1 MSGDPTLERIAQG
14 NGLALCAAGPWTARF
29 APDLERIVAE
39 AEKLA
44 GSRPN
49 IFIDVSQVSKLDT
62 FGAWLIERLRR
73 SLTQGGVEAKIAGLS
88 ANYSSLVDEVRRVK
102 ASPALETSSVTI
114 TGMLDQIGRSVAGIG
129 GTLVSLIDMLGAV
142 LAAAGRCL
150 IHPAGFR
157 LTSTVHHLEQVCWR
171 AVPIVVLITF
181 LIGCI
186 ISQQGIFHFRQF
198 GADIFVV
205 DMLGVLVLREIGVL
219 LVAIM
224 VAGRSGSAYTAEL
237 GSMKMREEIDA
248 LRTMGFDP
256 IEVLIL
262 PRMLALVLALP
273 ILAFLGAMAALYGG
287 GLVAWLYG
295 GVDPEAFLL
304 RLRDAISIDHF
315 IVGMIKAPVMAAV
328 IGIVACVEGLAV
340 QGSAESL
347 GPAHDLLGGE
357 GYLLRHRDGRRVRD
371 LLRIDR
377 NVTMALQPA
386 SDAII
391 RVRDITVQ
399 FGKNRI
405 LDGLNLDVKRGEIL
419 GFVGP
424 SGAGKSVL
432 TRTIIGLVPKVA
444 GSIEVFGVDLDA
456 ADAKARRGVERRWG
470 VLFQQGALFSSLTV
484 RQNIQFPVREYLSLS
499 QRLLDEITIA
509 KLGMVGLKPE
519 VVDRYPVGTLRRHD
533 QARGA
538 GARAG
543 ARSGTGVPR

>member
-1 MSGDPTLERIAQG
+1 VNGDPTLERIARG
-14 NGLALCAAGPWTARF
+14 SGLALCAAGPWTARF
-29 APDLERIVAE
+29 AAELEQMVSDAE
-39 AEKLA
+39 ALRGKA
-44 GSRPN
+44 AN

-73 SLTQGGVEAKIAGLS
+73 SLTQGGIEAKIAGLS
-88 ANYSSLVDEVRRVK
+88 ADYSTLVEEVRRVK
-102 ASPALETSSVTI
+102 EAPSADVTTVTI
-114 TGMLDQIGRSVAGIG
+114 TGILDQVGRTMAGIG
-129 GTLVSLIDMLGAV
+129 STILSLVDMLGAV
-142 LAAAGRCL
+142 LAASWHVL
-150 IHPAGFR
+150 THPKSFR
-157 LTSTVHHLEQVCWR
+157 LTSTVHHMEQVCWR

-186 ISQQGIFHFRQF
+186 ISQQGIFHFRRF

-273 ILAFLGAMAALYGG
+273 ILAFLGAIAALYGG

-315 IVGMIKAPVMAAV
+315 TVGLIKAPVMAAV

-347 GPAHDLLGGE
+347 GQHTTSSVVKGIFFVIVM
-357 GYLLRHRDGRRVRD
+357 DGVFA
-371 LLRIDR
+371 IFF
-377 NVTMALQPA
+377 A
-386 SDAII
+386 S
-391 RVRDITVQ
+391 
-399 FGKNRI
+399 
-405 LDGLNLDVKRGEIL
+405 
-419 GFVGP
+419 
-424 SGAGKSVL
+424 
-432 TRTIIGLVPKVA
+432 IG
-444 GSIEVFGVDLDA
+444 
-456 ADAKARRGVERRWG
+456 
-470 VLFQQGALFSSLTV
+470 
-484 RQNIQFPVREYLSLS
+484 
-499 QRLLDEITIA
+499 
-509 KLGMVGLKPE
+509 M
-519 VVDRYPVGTLRRHD
+519 
-533 QARGA
+533 
-538 GARAG
+538 
-543 ARSGTGVPR
+543 